1 MQENQLCAVT
11 AENRAMVGFVGCD
24 NEYLVIPPEV
34 TLDGKCCPLSVIS
47 GKAFLR
53 CGSLTHV
60 VVMDGYRLIGQNAFA
75 DCSALTSVTLPETVD
90 KIGYGAFFGCKSLR
104 EITMPKEAE
113 EISDSAFY
121 GCRSLGSITIPRGI
135 HRIGNLTFG
144 ACLSLQ
150 GVSLPEGLLSIPESV
165 VSLGRFIFVGC
176 ERLKEI
182 YFGGTVEAWKRVRFR
197 VQLGVKKVPVICAD
211 GVVKLL

>member
-60 VVMDGYRLIGQNAFA
+60 VVMDGYPELIQSKKELN
-75 DCSALTSVTLPETVD
+75 
-90 KIGYGAFFGCKSLR
+90 LR
-104 EITMPKEAE
+104 YE
-113 EISDSAFY
+113 E
-121 GCRSLGSITIPRGI
+121 
-135 HRIGNLTFG
+135 
-144 ACLSLQ
+144 
-150 GVSLPEGLLSIPESV
+150 
-165 VSLGRFIFVGC
+165 
-176 ERLKEI
+176 
-182 YFGGTVEAWKRVRFR
+182 
-197 VQLGVKKVPVICAD
+197 KV
-211 GVVKLL
+211 

>member
-121 GCRSLGSITIPRGI
+121 GCPSGALPSRGASI
-135 HRIGNLTFG
+135 
-144 ACLSLQ
+144 AS
-150 GVSLPEGLLSIPESV
+150 
-165 VSLGRFIFVGC
+165 
-176 ERLKEI
+176 EI
-182 YFGGTVEAWKRVRFR
+182 
-197 VQLGVKKVPVICAD
+197 
-211 GVVKLL
+211 